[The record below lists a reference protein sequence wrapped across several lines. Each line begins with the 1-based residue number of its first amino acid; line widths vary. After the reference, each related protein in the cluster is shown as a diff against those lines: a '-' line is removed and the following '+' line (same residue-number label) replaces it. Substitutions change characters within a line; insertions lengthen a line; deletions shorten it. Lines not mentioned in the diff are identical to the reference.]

1 MTSFPRLCYG
11 TALKLGFLYMQ
22 GEILGRRYAKALF
35 DLTKAAPNRSAIAT
49 LLAGLGR
56 QLGERGALA
65 DACLNPRYPTT
76 AKRALLAEAAQR
88 AGAGDVA
95 AKFLGLLL
103 KKNRLVFLSA
113 IASAY
118 QTLLDEEAGRRR
130 VTVTSARALDQQEQ
144 DSLARK
150 LQTITGLTISMEL
163 TVDSGILGGLVIRS
177 GSVSYDASLKG
188 QLERLRRQLVA
199 P

>member
-1 MTSFPRLCYG
+1 
-11 TALKLGFLYMQ
+11 MQ

-35 DLTKAAPNRSAIAT
+35 DLTKDAPNRSAIAD
-49 LLAGLGR
+49 LLTGLGR
-56 QLGERGALA
+56 QLEERGALA
-65 DACLNPRYPTT
+65 DACLNPRYPAS
-76 AKRALLAEAAQR
+76 AKRALLVEAAQR
-88 AGAGDVA
+88 AGGGDLA

-118 QTLLDEEAGRRR
+118 QALLDEEAGMRR
-130 VTVTSARALDQQEQ
+130 VSVTSARALDQKEQ
-144 DSLARK
+144 DALSRK
-150 LQTITGLTISMEL
+150 LQAVTGRTVSMDL
-163 TVDSGILGGLVIRS
+163 TVDPGILGGLVIRS

-188 QLERLRRQLVA
+188 QLQRLRRQLVA